1 MTWIDR
7 TNRRVADSSFGRYFR
22 LEHSGHRK
30 ERKGSRFFTEI
41 RAGLATFFA
50 MAYIIAVNAN
60 ITSQSGG
67 TCVCTPTQEDPVC
80 DKSEEYMLCVGIV
93 QRDLVTATAAIAAL
107 TSFFMGLGANIPI
120 ACAPGMG
127 LNAYF
132 AYQVVG
138 YHGSGPVPYR
148 LAVTAVFVEGFIF
161 VALSIL
167 GMRQWLARAI
177 PASIKLATGAGI
189 GLYLALIGL
198 TYSAGIG
205 AITGA
210 VSTPLD
216 LAGCK
221 PEFRDEV
228 TGVCEGYKLRNPT
241 LWIGIFCGG
250 IVTAFLMMYRVK
262 GAIIAGI
269 ALVSIISWPRPT
281 EVTYFPYNS
290 EGNQRF
296 DFFKNVVAFHK
307 IQKVL
312 VAQEWDLSG
321 AGGQFGL
328 ALVTF
333 LYVDILDCTGTLYSM
348 ARFAGFIDERT
359 QDFEG
364 SAMAYIVDAMGISLG
379 SLFGSPPVTAYIESG
394 AGISEGGITG
404 ITAMVTGV
412 CFFISVF
419 FAPIFASIP
428 PWATG
433 STLII
438 VGSMMMK
445 AAADINWSYPGD
457 GIPAFV
463 TIMVMPFTYSIAYGL
478 IAGIITYIILNTGAW
493 FIEIASGGRIVPYGK
508 ELKDHWTWRIP
519 GGFFPAWVV
528 RIAHGDR
535 KFWKREEYDGR
546 SGGASG
552 ACTPQEKVGG
562 EPRGAASE
570 DLGVEMGSAGS
581 QVGVGKDEKF
591 VKDG

>member
-1 MTWIDR
+1 
-7 TNRRVADSSFGRYFR
+7 
-22 LEHSGHRK
+22 
-30 ERKGSRFFTEI
+30 
-41 RAGLATFFA
+41 
-50 MAYIIAVNAN
+50 
-60 ITSQSGG
+60 
-67 TCVCTPTQEDPVC
+67 
-80 DKSEEYMLCVGIV
+80 
-93 QRDLVTATAAIAAL
+93 
-107 TSFFMGLGANIPI
+107 
-120 ACAPGMG
+120 
-127 LNAYF
+127 
-132 AYQVVG
+132 
-138 YHGSGPVPYR
+138 
-148 LAVTAVFVEGFIF
+148 
-161 VALSIL
+161 
-167 GMRQWLARAI
+167 
-177 PASIKLATGAGI
+177 
-189 GLYLALIGL
+189 
-198 TYSAGIG
+198 
-205 AITGA
+205 
-210 VSTPLD
+210 
-216 LAGCK
+216 
-221 PEFRDEV
+221 
-228 TGVCEGYKLRNPT
+228 
-241 LWIGIFCGG
+241 
-250 IVTAFLMMYRVK
+250 
-262 GAIIAGI
+262 
-269 ALVSIISWPRPT
+269 
-281 EVTYFPYNS
+281 
-290 EGNQRF
+290 
-296 DFFKNVVAFHK
+296 
-307 IQKVL
+307 
-312 VAQEWDLSG
+312 
-321 AGGQFGL
+321 
-328 ALVTF
+328 
-333 LYVDILDCTGTLYSM
+333 M

-535 KFWKREEYDGR
+535 KFWKREAYDGQ

-552 ACTPQEKVGG
+552 ASTPQEKVGR

-581 QVGVGKDEKF
+581 RVAVGKDEKF